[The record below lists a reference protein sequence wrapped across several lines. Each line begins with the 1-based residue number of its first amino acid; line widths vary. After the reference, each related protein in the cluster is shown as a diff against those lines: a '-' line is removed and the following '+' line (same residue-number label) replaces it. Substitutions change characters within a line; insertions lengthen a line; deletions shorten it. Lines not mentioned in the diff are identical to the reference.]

1 MITVIGSLN
10 YDLVTYTDKVPEGG
24 ETFQANGFENHLGG
38 KGLNE
43 ALACAKLRGSQN
55 TTVKMIGNIGTD
67 TFGEELKGALVEANV
82 DTQYVKTL
90 ADHLSGVAVIIVE
103 SSGENRILIT
113 AGANGQLKPTEEDLE
128 RYFKD
133 NNVSGDFLVL
143 QNEFPYT
150 RQTIDWV
157 KKNKPTI
164 NIAYNPSPFYDDL
177 MTPELLSKL
186 DLMILNEGEALSV
199 AENVLDGSEI
209 DAFKSTIASNKVDG
223 FAQLADKL
231 KGMIDPNNINAV
243 IITMGSEGSV
253 YTNGA
258 HCANFEPSC
267 KVDQVVDTTGAGDTF
282 FGGVVLQL
290 REGNGM
296 ERAVKFATAASSLA
310 IQRKGAAE
318 GIPTHQAVLDILRD

>member
-24 ETFQANGFENHLGG
+24 ETFQANSFENHLGG

-55 TTVKMIGNIGTD
+55 TSVKMIGHVGAD

-82 DTQYVKTL
+82 DTRYVTTL
-90 ADHLSGVAVIIVE
+90 KEHLSGVAVIIVE
-103 SSGENRILIT
+103 TSGENRILIT
-113 AGANGQLKPTEEDLE
+113 AGANGQLKPTADDFE
-128 RYFKD
+128 RYFED
-133 NNVSGDFLVL
+133 SNAVGDFLVL

-164 NIAYNPSPFYDDL
+164 NIAYNPSPFYGKL

-186 DLMILNEGEALSV
+186 DLMILNEGEALKV
-199 AENVLDGSEI
+199 AENVLNESEI
-209 DAFKSTIASNKVDG
+209 DAFKSTIASHKVDG

-231 KGMIDPNNINAV
+231 KCMIDKNNVNTV

-253 YTNGA
+253 YTSNA
-258 HCANFEPSC
+258 KRAKFEPSC
-267 KVDQVVDTTGAGDTF
+267 KVDQVIDTTGAGDTF
-282 FGGVVLQL
+282 FGGIVLQL
-290 REGNGM
+290 GEGSSLD
-296 ERAVKFATAASSLA
+296 EAVKFATAASSLA
-310 IQRKGAAE
+310 IQCKGAAE
-318 GIPTHQAVLDILRD
+318 GIPSHPLVIEALKK